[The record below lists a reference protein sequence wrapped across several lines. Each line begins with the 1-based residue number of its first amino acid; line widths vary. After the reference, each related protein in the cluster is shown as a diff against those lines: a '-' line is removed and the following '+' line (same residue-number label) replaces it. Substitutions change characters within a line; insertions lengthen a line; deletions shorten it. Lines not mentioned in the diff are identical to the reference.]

1 MASTVPM
8 TAPAPRK
15 RTRLSPAA
23 RRGQILD
30 EAARLIL
37 EEGLHAVSMERL
49 ARDVGISKGL
59 VYNYFATRDALLA
72 ELLRREQTELRDRG
86 MARALQAGS
95 FADMIRQT
103 TRLYLEQTRDRG
115 ALIAALLSDP
125 SVARL
130 MEEDNRLDRE
140 RTIRFCVRATR
151 REFDLPLPL
160 AISVVD
166 MLMAITGRAGRQ
178 VAQGL
183 IDVEP
188 ATEICVE
195 LILGALG
202 ALDRQRL
209 LSDPAPPVS

>member
-1 MASTVPM
+1 M

-23 RRGQILD
+23 RREQILD
-30 EAARLIL
+30 EASRLVL
-37 EEGLHAVSMERL
+37 DEGLHAVSMERL

-59 VYNYFATRDALLA
+59 VYNYFPTRDALLA

-86 MARALQAGS
+86 MAEALAAGS

-130 MEEDNRLDRE
+130 MEDDNRADRE
-140 RTIRFCVRATR
+140 RTFRYCVQATR
-151 REFDLPLPL
+151 REYDLPLPL
-160 AISVVD
+160 AIAAVD

-178 VAQGL
+178 VAEGQM
-183 IDVEP
+183 DVGP
-188 ATEICVE
+188 ATEICLE

-202 ALDRQRL
+202 GLSRDREIKA
-209 LSDPAPPVS
+209 PAIGDW

>member
-1 MASTVPM
+1 M
-8 TAPAPRK
+8 TASSPRK
-15 RTRLSPAA
+15 RTRLTPEA
-23 RRGQILD
+23 RREQILD

-37 EEGLHAVSMERL
+37 DEGLHAVSMERL

-59 VYNYFATRDALLA
+59 VYNYFPTRDALLT
-72 ELLRREQTELRDRG
+72 ELLRREQAELRDRG
-86 MARALQAGS
+86 MAKALRASS

-140 RTIRFCVRATR
+140 RTIRYCVRAAR
-151 REFDLPLPL
+151 REYDLPLPL

-178 VAQGL
+178 VAEGL
-183 IDVEP
+183 MDVGP

-195 LILGALG
+195 LITGAL
-202 ALDRQRL
+202 ANLDRDR
-209 LSDPAPPVS
+209 DVKG

>member
-1 MASTVPM
+1 MIASS
-8 TAPAPRK
+8 ARK
-15 RTRLSPAA
+15 RTRLTPEA
-23 RRGQILD
+23 RREQILD
-30 EAARLIL
+30 AASRLTLEA
-37 EEGLHAVSMERL
+37 GLHAVSMERL

-59 VYNYFATRDALLA
+59 VYNYFPTRDALLA

-86 MARALQAGS
+86 MAQALTATS
-95 FADMIRQT
+95 FTDMIRQT

-130 MEEDNRLDRE
+130 MEADNRLDRE
-140 RTIRFCVRATR
+140 RTIRYCVRAAR
-151 REFDLPLPL
+151 REYDLPLPL

-178 VAQGL
+178 VAEGQL
-183 IDVEP
+183 DVDP

-195 LILGALG
+195 LITGAL
-202 ALDRQRL
+202 ANLN
-209 LSDPAPPVS
+209 PAREVGTSTAPLGVVY

>member
-1 MASTVPM
+1 
-8 TAPAPRK
+8 
-15 RTRLSPAA
+15 
-23 RRGQILD
+23 
-30 EAARLIL
+30 
-37 EEGLHAVSMERL
+37 MERL

-72 ELLRREQTELRDRG
+72 ELLRREQAELRDRG
-86 MARALQAGS
+86 MAQALKASS

-125 SVARL
+125 SVAKL

-140 RTIRFCVRATR
+140 RTIRYCVRAAR
-151 REFDLPLPL
+151 REYDLPLPL

-178 VAQGL
+178 VAEGL
-183 IDVEP
+183 VDVGS

-195 LILGALG
+195 LITGAL
-202 ALDRQRL
+202 ANLDRDRDIPSQVA
-209 LSDPAPPVS
+209 S